1 MIADLVARLHAMGI
15 ETTPH
20 FSFREHTTIGI
31 GGDAPLG
38 IYPASEEQFI
48 AALRLLQEEGARYVI
63 LGNGSNV
70 LASDGGFGG
79 AVIST
84 VRLDGVRVEGE
95 RVIAQCGAPVMK
107 VLRIAA
113 QQGLGGASFLE
124 GIPATVGGAVFMN
137 AGAGGRYIAERIES
151 VKAYRGGV
159 ERICVGACK
168 FSYKHSLFMEEGC
181 AILSATL
188 RCARVGAE
196 QAQTSIMQA
205 RTARDCLPVG
215 RSMGCVFQNPAGL
228 SAGELIDRAGLKGVR
243 CGAAYIS
250 ERHANFIINGGGA
263 TARQVR
269 TLIEQMRAQVYRRF
283 GIKLKEEIRTIGDED
298 ATER

>member
-95 RVIAQCGAPVMK
+95 LELFAVLQVDLRELVGELEILAVRVEAEAVVADRGRMIRIVARVDDVELNRGERVAVLVDERRAVVDDLAAVLCARDDRDVRAVVEVHHVLTRERVVRRTAARVDGNRRHVDAHFGARLEREV
-107 VLRIAA
+107 VDREVRGRVVGIRLVVRARRERA
-113 QQGLGGASFLE
+113 VVDERGARLDRHVRRERAFAFGDVELGILLE
-124 GIPATVGGAVFMN
+124 GRAL
-137 AGAGGRYIAERIES
+137 
-151 VKAYRGGV
+151 GV
-159 ERICVGACK
+159 RK
-168 FSYKHSLFMEEGC
+168 
-181 AILSATL
+181 
-188 RCARVGAE
+188 RRVRHE
-196 QAQTSIMQA
+196 MQQA
-205 RTARDCLPVG
+205 RG
-215 RSMGCVFQNPAGL
+215 
-228 SAGELIDRAGLKGVR
+228 
-243 CGAAYIS
+243 
-250 ERHANFIINGGGA
+250 
-263 TARQVR
+263 
-269 TLIEQMRAQVYRRF
+269 
-283 GIKLKEEIRTIGDED
+283 
-298 ATER
+298 